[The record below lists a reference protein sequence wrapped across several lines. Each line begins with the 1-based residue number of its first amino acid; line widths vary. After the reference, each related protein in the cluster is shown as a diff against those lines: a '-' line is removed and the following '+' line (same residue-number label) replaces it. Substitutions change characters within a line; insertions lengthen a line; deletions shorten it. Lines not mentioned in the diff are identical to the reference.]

1 MASILD
7 CIFTCF
13 SCCRKKNNNHQIR
26 KKWAAIPRPEP
37 GDWADKDEEQRDNN
51 QDTFCNTELTVIG
64 TKSPLQ
70 EETPLTTP

>member
-1 MASILD
+1 MDSILD

-26 KKWAAIPRPEP
+26 KKWAAIPKPEP

-51 QDTFCNTELTVIG
+51 QGTFLNLELTGID
-64 TKSPLQ
+64 TESPLK
-70 EETPLTTP
+70 EVAP